1 LGYRYDVATLKLAVK
16 TLHNMTQKW
25 QQLYEQ
31 ARKKKTPEEVTSGVA
46 ACVRY
51 LTRRLRWTTAGL
63 SGVTLDG
70 GDSLKLPDLRLI
82 NR

>member
-1 LGYRYDVATLKLAVK
+1 MLKLAVK

-31 ARKKKTPEEVTSGVA
+31 TRKKPTPEEVTSGIA
-46 ACVRY
+46 TCVRY
-51 LTRRLRWTTAGL
+51 LPRWLRWTIAGL
-63 SGVTLDG
+63 NGLTLDDC
-70 GDSLKLPDLRLI
+70 DSLKQPDRRLI